1 MDWKLDDGLR
11 ALKMMQRRTSTRS
24 FSDEQISDEL
34 MDEILKAALQ
44 APSGGN
50 LQPIS
55 VVKITDEVKRNK
67 IMEMCGNQK
76 FIGEAPVNLLF
87 FVDFHKKAVFAKH
100 EKAPYTC
107 PNSYMHFLIAVEDVM
122 CMAQIVESA
131 AHLVG
136 LGSCYVG
143 TVNNL
148 GDEISELFGMP
159 EGTYPIVMLS
169 LGYPKGGL
177 APIREKLSREIM
189 IFDEMYPKFSDDE
202 IVAEYR
208 KKYQDRSMPF
218 PNIEEKK
225 SEMLETF
232 KEALL
237 TSYPA
242 DEVDEIV
249 AVAAKENKLNETQ
262 RRFGLH
268 YHAAGLR
275 EIGKVII
282 GRMEKMGIRPFE
294 R

>member
-1 MDWKLDDGLR
+1 MDWTLDDGLR
-11 ALKMMQRRTSTRS
+11 AIKMMQRRTSTRS
-24 FSDEQISDEL
+24 FSDKKIPEDL
-34 MDEILKAALQ
+34 LDEILKAALQ

-55 VVKITDEVKRNK
+55 VIKITDEVKREK

-100 EKAPYTC
+100 EKAPFTC
-107 PNSYMHFLIAVEDVM
+107 ANSYMHFLIAVEDVM

-131 AHLVG
+131 AHLAG

-143 TVNNL
+143 SVNNL
-148 GDEISELFGMP
+148 GDEISALFGMP
-159 EGTYPIVMLS
+159 LGTYPIVMLS
-169 LGYPKGGL
+169 LGYPKNGL

-189 IFDEMYPKFSDDE
+189 IFDEKYPDIDNE
-202 IVAEYR
+202 DIIAEYH
-208 KKYQDRSMPF
+208 KKYKNMSTPL

-225 SEMLETF
+225 MEMLKIF

-237 TSYPA
+237 TSYSA
-242 DEVDEIV
+242 DEVDEII
-249 AVAAKENKLNETQ
+249 AAAIANNEINETQ

-268 YHAAGLR
+268 YHASGLR
-275 EIGKVII
+275 EVGKVII
-282 GRMEKMGIRPFE
+282 KRMEKMGISPFE